1 MYELQIRGSLIRL
14 GSVLL
19 KQYGDF
25 ATKQTNTG
33 ITRSAC
39 EIACL

>member
-1 MYELQIRGSLIRL
+1 
-14 GSVLL
+14 VLL

-33 ITRSAC
+33 IARSAC
-39 EIACL
+39 EITCL